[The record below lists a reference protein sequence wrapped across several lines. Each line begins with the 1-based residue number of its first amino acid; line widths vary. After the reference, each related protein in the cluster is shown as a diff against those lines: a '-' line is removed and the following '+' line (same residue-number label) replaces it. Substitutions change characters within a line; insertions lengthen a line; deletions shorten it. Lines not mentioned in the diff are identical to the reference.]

1 MKSVYCLYS
10 MDNRRIIKYRN
21 KIIEE
26 SQVDDFNISIFDLD
40 NSSLE
45 QAIESANSIPFL
57 SDKRIV
63 VMSNASFL
71 GKLSRGDEKSK
82 NEPVNLSRLE
92 EYLSNPLSSTI
103 LIIECPK
110 DALDSKKEAVKI
122 IRDNKYDIELKIPDK
137 PTIIKYIDDKV
148 KEKNCFIKTDA
159 RDELIRRVSDDPMN
173 FESEIEKLF
182 LYMETSKKRVIT
194 KNIIQGLIVDSQ
206 SANIF
211 ELMNA
216 LLESNKKR
224 ALEIYYELIE
234 ENNEPLKILGF
245 LINRFT
251 QILYTKEM
259 LRDRKITKED
269 IAKILQVSSGQ
280 AYYITKNA
288 REIDYKKLSKCL
300 NDLKELD
307 YSTKVDFKYGSDE
320 GLGFELFLL
329 KQ

>member
-1 MKSVYCLYS
+1 MKNVYCLYS
-10 MDNRRIIKYRN
+10 EDNRRIVKYRN

-26 SQVDDFNISIFDLD
+26 SKVDDFNISIFDLD
-40 NSSLE
+40 NASLE
-45 QAIESANSIPFL
+45 QAVESANSIPFL

-63 VMSNASFL
+63 VISNATVL
-71 GKLSRGDEKSK
+71 GKQSRTDDKKTATPISL
-82 NEPVNLSRLE
+82 VSLE
-92 EYLSNPLSSTI
+92 EYLKKPLESTI

-159 RDELIRRVSDDPMN
+159 RDELIRRLSDDPMN

-182 LYMETSKKRVIT
+182 LYMEDSKKRVIT
-194 KNIIQGLIVDSQ
+194 KSIIQGLIVDSQ
-206 SANIF
+206 TANIF

-216 LLESNKKR
+216 LLDNNKKR
-224 ALEIYYELIE
+224 ALEIYYDLIE
-234 ENNEPLKILGF
+234 ENYEPLKILGF

-251 QILYTKEM
+251 QILYTKE
-259 LRDRKITKED
+259 LLLDRKITKED

-307 YSTKVDFKYGSDE
+307 YSTKVDFKYGSDDA
-320 GLGFELFLL
+320 LGFELFLL